1 MSKLKIRSF
10 LRIRRAEYRIG
21 QSGISKIK
29 DNFFKINSIMKTTIS
44 KSVKNSIVSPIQ
56 IVIVAVLM
64 LLPSFFFAQSAFDK
78 LDGQDEVNSII
89 VNKKMF
95 ELMSKVKVDS
105 SDKET
110 LQYLNLI
117 KKLDNLKVFT
127 TNNSRISLD
136 MKTMA
141 EKHLKSSSLE
151 ELMHINDNG
160 KNIKIYVKSGAKDAK
175 IKELL
180 MFMESNSKTK
190 QTVLMSLTGDFDLN
204 ELSVLTDK
212 MRMPGGEELKRA
224 TKGKK

>member
-1 MSKLKIRSF
+1 MSKLKTRSF

-21 QSGISKIK
+21 QSGMSKIK